1 MVDETRKSIFV
12 VDDDEFVRGALKT
25 LLRSAGYDVQT
36 FESAEAFLDHAAEEG
51 SCLLIL
57 DVRMPGLS
65 GLELQK
71 GLVDAGRKLPIIF
84 ITAHEDARARKVAL
98 EEGAEAFLQKP
109 FEDETLLDAVQRI
122 IG

>member
-1 MVDETRKSIFV
+1 MVYETSKSVFV
-12 VDDDEFVRGALKT
+12 VDDDEFVRDALKT

-36 FESAEAFLDHAAEEG
+36 FESAEAFLAHAAEDRTG
-51 SCLLIL
+51 VLIL
-57 DVRMPGLS
+57 DVRMPGMS

-71 GLVDAGRKLPIIF
+71 RFADAGRKLPIIF
-84 ITAHEDARARKVAL
+84 ITAHEGGRVRKAAL

-109 FEDETLLDAVQRI
+109 FEDETLLGAVQRV

>member
-36 FESAEAFLDHAAEEG
+36 FESAEAFLAHAAEDRTG
-51 SCLLIL
+51 VLIL
-57 DVRMPGLS
+57 DVRMPGMS

-71 GLVDAGRKLPIIF
+71 RIADTGRELSIIF
-84 ITAHEDARARKVAL
+84 ITAHEDVRARKAIKEWQTL
-98 EEGAEAFLQKP
+98 RGDRPFLPSSMHNDRK
-109 FEDETLLDAVQRI
+109 RS
-122 IG
+122 G

>member
-1 MVDETRKSIFV
+1 MVEETSKSVFL
-12 VDDDEFVRGALKT
+12 VDDDEFVRDALKT

-36 FESAEAFLDHAAEEG
+36 FESAEAFLDHDAEKLTG
-51 SCLLIL
+51 LLIL
-57 DVRMPGLS
+57 DIRMPGMS

-71 GLVDAGRKLPIIF
+71 RLADAGRKLPIIF
-84 ITAHEDARARKVAL
+84 VTAHEDARVRKAAL

-109 FEDETLLDAVQRI
+109 FEDETLLGAVQRV

>member
-1 MVDETRKSIFV
+1 MVEETSKRVFV
-12 VDDDEFVRGALKT
+12 VDDNEFVRDALKT

-36 FESAEAFLDHAAEEG
+36 FESAEAFLDHDAEKLTG
-51 SCLLIL
+51 LLIL
-57 DVRMPGLS
+57 DIRMPGMS

-71 GLVDAGRKLPIIF
+71 RLADAGRNLPIIF
-84 ITAHEDARARKVAL
+84 ITAHEGGKVRKAAL

-109 FEDETLLDAVQRI
+109 FEDETLLGAVQRV